1 MHWKA
6 PAAPGIELWR
16 AELLRWAKA
25 EAQTVQSLMDK
36 GIPAKGLNTWNSFV
50 KTIESMTLTHPP
62 EKEMTLDGP
71 IGTSEGV
78 TSVHISKRTDVGEG
92 EKRMNEEQ
100 WEREDTNWKEDGTV
114 KEEASANEKT
124 K

>member
-1 MHWKA
+1 MEVLILLDCLRKA
-6 PAAPGIELWR
+6 KRYDSDPSARKGNDAG
-16 AELLRWAKA
+16 WA
-25 EAQTVQSLMDK
+25 
-36 GIPAKGLNTWNSFV
+36 
-50 KTIESMTLTHPP
+50 HR
-62 EKEMTLDGP
+62 
-71 IGTSEGV
+71 GTSEGV